1 MIDRLFLKVYPY
13 EYQRALK
20 QLEDVG
26 ESTEIVNGNSEMSAG
41 EVKDIEDVV
50 TDVDMEQRKLDKIRC
65 RRNTRI

>member
-1 MIDRLFLKVYPY
+1 
-13 EYQRALK
+13 
-20 QLEDVG
+20 
-26 ESTEIVNGNSEMSAG
+26 MSAG